1 MRHLDGPDRLAAGE
15 RLVNS
20 GNTILISHR
29 RPSELSIVSPELSRN
44 SRGTLGTLPPELFR
58 NSSGAERQGISLTMG
73 VSGWRGSASHTAR
86 PG

>member
-29 RPSELSIVSPELSRN
+29 RPSELSIVSPELQMQRAKDDPDASVN
-44 SRGTLGTLPPELFR
+44 TVASEWLQEKQ
-58 NSSGAERQGISLTMG
+58 GAHKTPATDSKAP
-73 VSGWRGSASHTAR
+73 SN
-86 PG
+86 